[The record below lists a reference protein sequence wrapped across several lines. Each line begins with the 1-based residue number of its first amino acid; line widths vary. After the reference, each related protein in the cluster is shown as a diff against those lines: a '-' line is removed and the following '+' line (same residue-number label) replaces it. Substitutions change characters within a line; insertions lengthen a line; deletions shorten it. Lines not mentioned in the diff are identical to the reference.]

1 MYVYLLFPLG
11 LLIGSIITQIM
22 FHRST
27 GSGCFRVRV
36 INPDEDLYSV
46 NVRLVEKQ
54 NLLKKKR
61 IILIREDYSH
71 E

>member
-1 MYVYLLFPLG
+1 MYIYLLLPLG
-11 LLIGSIITQIM
+11 ILLGSIITQII

-27 GSGCFRVRV
+27 GSGYFRVRV
-36 INPDEDLYSV
+36 INPDEDLYGV

-61 IILIREDYSH
+61 IVLIREEDSH

>member
-1 MYVYLLFPLG
+1 MCIYLLFPLG
-11 LLIGSIITQIM
+11 VLLGSIITRII
-22 FHRST
+22 FHRFT
-27 GSGCFRVRV
+27 GSGYFRVRV
-36 INPDEDLYSV
+36 VDPDEDLYGV

-61 IILIREDYSH
+61 IVLIREEDSH

>member
-1 MYVYLLFPLG
+1 MYVYLLFSLG
-11 LLIGSIITQIM
+11 ILLGSIITQII

-27 GSGCFRVRV
+27 GSGYFRVRV

-61 IILIREDYSH
+61 IVLIREEDSH

>member
-1 MYVYLLFPLG
+1 MYIYLLFPLG
-11 LLIGSIITQIM
+11 VLLGSIITQII
-22 FHRST
+22 FHRFT
-27 GSGCFRVRV
+27 GSGYFRVRV
-36 INPDEDLYSV
+36 VDPDEDLYGV

-61 IILIREDYSH
+61 IVLIREEDSH